1 MKPKLKP
8 PRTKRLKL
16 KYDKLLY
23 NFASN
28 LLSNSTCAATPGALA
43 TLMPCLVCAHCHSML
58 LAGLAGCIICP
69 AAPF

>member
-1 MKPKLKP
+1 MALP
-8 PRTKRLKL
+8 PSL
-16 KYDKLLY
+16 
-23 NFASN
+23 ASRAGLPEEAMQQLN
-28 LLSNSTCAATPGALA
+28 ESVTPGALA